1 MQQFAK
7 EIASAISW
15 LHDDKGIIHGDLH
28 PGNILIH
35 QHTIKIADFGCS
47 RLDGLVIYKKDKA
60 YGVMLYMDPKI
71 LKDHSVD
78 LTKKSDIYSLA
89 VLFWQLTSC
98 KPPFESETEIGLKI
112 RIING
117 QREIPIPNTNS
128 EYLKLYQ
135 KCWELEPDDRPDI
148 SEIVT
153 ILKSISP
160 EKNNTIANFE
170 ESEITKELVENYSLS
185 CQLLRLETDTEN
197 TLKILLDDVKL
208 QIKCYE
214 PQNFKKLTEISFGGF
229 ASVYAADWKNATIFA
244 IKKFRNSCSMEEIIN
259 EVFLTEKVDFHP
271 NIIKFCGVTKFKDE
285 KNYSLVLEYANG
297 GTLREYLRNN
307 AITFEWKNQ
316 LEFAKE
322 IASAISWLH
331 DDKGIIHG
339 DLHPGNIL
347 IHQHTIKIADFGCS
361 RLDGSVIYKK
371 EKAYGVMLYMDP
383 KILKDHSVDLT
394 KKSDIYSLVV
404 LFWQLT
410 SCKPPFD
417 SETEIGLKIRII
429 NGQREIPI
437 PNTNSEYVKLYQTS
451 CSTRFTI
458 LINTRILE
466 YINA

>member
-1 MQQFAK
+1 M
-7 EIASAISW
+7 
-15 LHDDKGIIHGDLH
+15 
-28 PGNILIH
+28 
-35 QHTIKIADFGCS
+35 
-47 RLDGLVIYKKDKA
+47 
-60 YGVMLYMDPKI
+60 
-71 LKDHSVD
+71 
-78 LTKKSDIYSLA
+78 
-89 VLFWQLTSC
+89 
-98 KPPFESETEIGLKI
+98 
-112 RIING
+112 
-117 QREIPIPNTNS
+117 
-128 EYLKLYQ
+128 
-135 KCWELEPDDRPDI
+135 
-148 SEIVT
+148 
-153 ILKSISP
+153 
-160 EKNNTIANFE
+160 
-170 ESEITKELVENYSLS
+170 
-185 CQLLRLETDTEN
+185 LLRLETDTEN
-197 TLKILLDDVKL
+197 TLKILLDDVTL
-208 QIKCYE
+208 QVNCYE
-214 PQNFKKLTEISFGGF
+214 PQNFKKLSEISSGGF

-297 GTLREYLRNN
+297 GTLGEYLRNN

-371 EKAYGVMLYMDP
+371 EKAYGVMPYMDP

-394 KKSDIYSLVV
+394 KKSDIYSLAV

-437 PNTNSEYVKLYQTS
+437 PNTNGEYVKLYQKCWELEPDDRPDIS
-451 CSTRFTI
+451 EIVTI
-458 LINTRILE
+458 LKNNTIANFEENEITKESENYSLSCQV
-466 YINA
+466 